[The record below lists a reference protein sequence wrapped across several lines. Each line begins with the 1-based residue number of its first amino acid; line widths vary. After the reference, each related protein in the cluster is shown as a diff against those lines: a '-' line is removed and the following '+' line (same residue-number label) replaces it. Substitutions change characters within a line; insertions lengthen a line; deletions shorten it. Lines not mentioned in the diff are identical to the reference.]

1 MCLFLN
7 ARVDQIVGKSPK
19 ADGEAGDDLSMMG
32 RLVKV
37 EKQVLIFIHMN
48 NSMNNSIMFSLN
60 HRVLLY
66 MLVLTHSLTLTKE
79 KIFAI

>member
-37 EKQVLIFIHMN
+37 EKQVLIFIHIN
-48 NSMNNSIMFSLN
+48 THTHSIVFSLN
-60 HRVLLY
+60 HRVLLCFC
-66 MLVLTHSLTLTKE
+66 LPVGSLYGQKT
-79 KIFAI
+79 